1 MPWRSQLDIR
11 QVKAK
16 SFRNFNFI
24 WISQDG
30 QKVLCQEYK
39 GEKRLFWWNVINHQ
53 IDIIARGKEFRPY
66 WHNEN
71 KIWLKEIPN
80 GNLLK
85 IE

>member
-39 GEKRLFWWNVINHQ
+39 GEERLFWWNVINHQ

-66 WHNEN
+66 WHNES
-71 KIWLKEIPN
+71 KIWLKEISN